1 MKKPQKAPTPK
12 IPRIAKGI
20 VPTTA
25 IASGFLSP
33 PSLGAPGD
41 LDPTFGD
48 MGRVGSALNFHG
60 PAWSAEPLAADE
72 SFIAGGEYCD
82 YYCGFY
88 YGNYADGFMGQISP
102 TGALDLS
109 VAAAPLAET
118 EVLDFALQPDGKV
131 VAVGRKSSANHSIL
145 TVFRLMTGGSLD
157 PNFADGGV
165 MHYETDTVAQSV
177 VLDPSGAIVVAGSKA
192 NQLMALRL
200 LANGSLDNS
209 FGNGGVYL
217 GPPNDNTRIH
227 ILRTATGGYRVGAT
241 LSNLPHQAGVSYC
254 AVVALTPA
262 GAVDQTFGTSGIAA
276 LAPHQ
281 AGASI
286 SCEAMAAQSDGS
298 LLLGGQ
304 EGNHGFVS
312 RVLPA
317 GALDPG
323 FAAGAVPANMVE
335 ATALAVDAAD
345 SVLVAGA
352 SSPGVSGAVILR
364 LQADGLLDAAFG
376 NGGLTWIDL
385 SSNETTLPT
394 LNDMSVLPDGRILAA
409 GGAWTIT
416 SNAQQPLL
424 VRLLGT
430 GGTAGPGVIGVT
442 PYSLS
447 VNEEDKTAVV
457 TVRRMGGA
465 AGEVSVAYQTA
476 DYTGTEAGSATSG
489 ADYTPVTGRLSWADG
504 DRSDRQITVPI
515 IADTGQV
522 EEAERFIVKLGDA
535 QGGAQIGTQD
545 VVVEIAADGAPAGQF
560 GFEASDLSAREVDG
574 QVQVVVNRNYY
585 SAGAVTVTVT
595 PVAGSATTADFA
607 AAPIV
612 LSWADGDSTPKTATI
627 PIINDNDAESQ
638 ETFTVELSNPTNG
651 AVVGPHSHLAVTI
664 YDEDQ
669 PSGGGGAFDGLA
681 LLCLGCL
688 RWLRSRLRLRGG
700 GQ

>member
-1 MKKPQKAPTPK
+1 MNEQKKAPAQI
-12 IPRIAKGI
+12 IPRIVKSI

-48 MGRVGSALNFHG
+48 MGRVVSALNFHG
-60 PAWSAEPLAADE
+60 PAWSAQPLAADE
-72 SFIAGGEYCD
+72 SFMAGGEYCD
-82 YYCGFY
+82 YYCGY
-88 YGNYADGFMGQISP
+88 YYASYADGFMAQISP
-102 TGALDLS
+102 SGALDLT

-118 EVLDFALQPDGKV
+118 EVFDFALQPDGKV
-131 VAVGRKSSANHSIL
+131 VAVGRKFSASHSIL
-145 TVFRLMTGGSLD
+145 TVFRLLPGGTLD
-157 PNFADGGV
+157 PDFADAGV
-165 MHYETDTVAQSV
+165 LHYETDTAAQSV

-192 NQLMALRL
+192 SQLMVMRL

-209 FGNGGVYL
+209 FGDGGIYS

-241 LSNLPHQAGVSYC
+241 LSYLPHDIGVSYC
-254 AVVALTPA
+254 AVVALTAA
-262 GAVDQTFGTSGIAA
+262 GVVDTTFGASGIAA
-276 LAPHQ
+276 LPAQQ

-304 EGNHGFVS
+304 EAGHGFVS
-312 RVLPA
+312 RVLAA
-317 GALDPG
+317 GTLDPS
-323 FAAGAVPANMVE
+323 FAAGAVPANMIE

-352 SSPGVSGAVILR
+352 SSPGVSGALILR
-364 LQADGLLDAAFG
+364 LQATGMLDAAFG
-376 NGGLTWIDL
+376 NGGVTWIDL
-385 SSNETTLPT
+385 PSDKTTFPT

-409 GGAWTIT
+409 GGAWPTT
-416 SNAQQPLL
+416 SNRQQPLL

-430 GGTAGPGVIGVT
+430 GGTASPGVIGVT

-447 VNEEDKTAVV
+447 VREEDKTAVV
-457 TVRRMGGA
+457 TVRRTGGA
-465 AGEVSVAYQTA
+465 VGEVSVAYQTA
-476 DYTGTEAGSATSG
+476 DYTGTEASPATSG
-489 ADYTPVTGRLSWADG
+489 ADYTPVTGRLSWANG

-515 IADTGQV
+515 IADTGPV
-522 EEAERFIVKLGDA
+522 EEAERFIVTLGDA

-545 VVVEIAADGAPAGQF
+545 AVVEIAADGGPAGQF
-560 GFEASDLSAREVDG
+560 GFEESALQVNEALG
-574 QVQVVVNRNYY
+574 QVEVVVDRKYY
-585 SAGAVTVTVT
+585 STGAVTVAVT

-612 LSWADGDSTPKTATI
+612 LSWADGDSTPKTAAI
-627 PIINDNDAESQ
+627 PITKDNAAESP
-638 ETFTVELSNPTNG
+638 ESFTLELANPSNG
-651 AVVGPHSHLAVTI
+651 AVVGPHSRLVVTI
-664 YDEDQ
+664 DDAPP
-669 PSGGGGAFDGLA
+669 PSGGGGAFDGLT

-688 RWLRSRLRLRGG
+688 RWLRSRLRGA
-700 GQ
+700 GQGA